1 MIAFEPWATARAQSE
16 RNRDLNTM
24 TNVEILDY
32 ALAGENGRRL
42 FYAPTGSNT
51 GTGSLLPDYFPGNNT
66 ESTSILACRGDDAH
80 RELGVARPAI
90 LKIDV
95 EGAERE
101 VLTGL
106 GAFIHNHY
114 PNVIMGFSDAT

>member
-1 MIAFEPWATARAQSE
+1 
-16 RNRDLNTM
+16 M

-42 FYAPTGSNT
+42 FCTPTGSNT
-51 GTGSLLPDYFPGNNT
+51 DTGSLLPDYNPGNNT
-66 ESTSILACRGDDAH
+66 ESTTMRACQSDDAL
-80 RELGVARPAI
+80 RELGVATPAI

-101 VLTGL
+101 VLTAL
-106 GAFIHNHY
+106 GAFIHDHY
-114 PNVIMGFSDAT
+114 PNVIMEFSDATRRSFTDAEDLLS